1 MGLKEDYQ
9 EKIETQLKEWTA
21 KINELTGKA
30 GQATADVK
38 AKMLK
43 EIEELRGRNDELQQK
58 LNEIKSAGTEKWE
71 MSRPAPKKG
80 WKT

>member
-9 EKIETQLKEWTA
+9 EKVETHLKEWTA

-30 GQATADVK
+30 EQASADVK

-43 EIEELRGRNDELQQK
+43 EIEDLRGRKDELQQK
-58 LNEIKSAGTEKWE
+58 LNEIKAASSGK
-71 MSRPAPKKG
+71 MG
-80 WKT
+80 NC